1 MITVITDRD
10 DIRYLLEETEKRCRI
25 GTTIINADGW
35 EKLISTVLEDIYETV
50 QSLMDYCEEEV

>member
-1 MITVITDRD
+1 MITDRD